1 LDEIFHKFSQVDG
14 SKLFHLGRRLTAA
27 MAANKYPTLSRHFED
42 KL

>member
-1 LDEIFHKFSQVDG
+1 MKSFTSLVKSTGVSFFI
-14 SKLFHLGRRLTAA
+14 LAGRRLTAA